1 MMDCFSKEA
10 CTRGAFKGLPVLLHE
25 DESHT
30 EKGTVVGCF
39 RDKCKTVL
47 KEQTLNHVFKV
58 SPHHGAAFTA
68 GDEVNLQ
75 SIQSSLQMLL
85 QNLPSHEEGSRD
97 GVVIMDDGSGNG
109 DVAVDKQSAVGD
121 LKFMQGGLVL
131 ESQAAFSSVRSNACI
146 SRGKWMYEVT
156 LETAGIQQLGWAT
169 RSCKFTREEGVGDST
184 DSYAY
189 DGRRVR
195 KWSVSWHSYG
205 QPWVSGD
212 VIGCCINLDK
222 GEISFLRNGV
232 SLGVAFTEVGNS
244 DPKLPYYPAISLSQ
258 GERCDLNF
266 GGRPFRY
273 PVEGFEPIQAPP
285 LMKDTRLPVL
295 TQAQYLLGCLQ
306 RLLQLDSKEV
316 VAAMA
321 PEERLRRLK
330 PLGEDSY
337 LVGKEICKS
346 LAKLLMEEC
355 QSIRSLEYVTWGA
368 LVSSL
373 MELHRLQPPHDVLS
387 VDTALDLILSFLDSN
402 IARSCICIVMDALA
416 FGCRTSSITLA
427 ESPFTGSY
435 PYLSLAI
442 HLLRRKDIL
451 MHWCRFGSFELCL
464 EGLLSKK
471 GPNKYDLERLMP
483 TVWWPGS
490 REDSCTKNNMQQT
503 AQALSKA
510 IDKVEELQWELSHCL
525 LEFVPNSSTGAGPS
539 DLLAKSTH
547 PSGSMFMS
555 FLRHLVG
562 KNRGAARNMPPP
574 GLSDN
579 SVLMTAYTVLLRFLS
594 EGVPSSSVKTARKE
608 QDADVGFLHRG
619 GSRSFNVQLFLDAE
633 SYASDFARL
642 GGTFSHLL
650 KAHILAPDDC
660 DPIVWEEG
668 CMENDE
674 KKVTHLGKQKP
685 CCCPGLS
692 GSPVSCGKVFVRVL
706 NKGFNIHVNSVSESR
721 GATRPDQG
729 RRNCTEDEDE
739 KPSSSGRV
747 EPLYSSSS
755 YHNLKKNSCKAFVSD
770 AVQEEEL
777 LDIMVLLYHL
787 GVAPNFKQASYY
799 LQHQL
804 QYITQLDD
812 TDRQIRTEKASSD
825 HLKRLKE
832 ARAVYR
838 EDLIECVRQST
849 WYRVSLF
856 SKWKQRGMF
865 ATCMWIVQLLL
876 VLSKRDALF
885 SFVPEYYVETLLD
898 CFHALRRSDPL
909 FVSPTA
915 LLQQGLSPLITFLVT
930 HFNDTRIANS
940 DIRDALLQSI
950 SVLVQYKEHVVAFES
965 NAAATEV
972 MPAAL
977 LSAFDNRF
985 WIPVTNIL
993 LRLCKGTG
1001 FGSSKSSTHGESCSP
1016 TFQALLRERC
1026 IQDEKLFSSFLN
1038 RLFNTLNWTI
1048 TEFSVSMK
1056 ELQEQSEHRQVADL
1070 QQRKCSIMFELSCNL
1085 ERILEFFTRELP
1097 QAFLSGPEMNLVR
1110 LCELLMFVLNHTT
1123 TTADATFFESTL
1135 RHQGQS
1141 LEKINRAM
1149 ILAPLVG
1156 IILNLSA
1163 AKESVQYARH
1173 DVAQAILNVDVS
1185 SVATGNFEYL
1195 VEFSWGTAFKGD
1207 PSLARLPDLKDFLR
1221 QLKIEASAVK
1231 QRELEEDS
1239 VATVFDYEHG
1249 NTTGDEKEDICSIC
1263 YACEINTIFHPC
1275 SHKSCWRCISRHL
1288 LNNQRC
1294 FFCNATVQDLRSM
1307 SVMPAS
1313 AHNQFGDSEAPKGVV
1328 GESGLLFK
1336 MDSP

>member
-1 MMDCFSKEA
+1 MRDYYGKEA
-10 CTRGAFKGLPVLLHE
+10 SSGMPLKGLSVLLHK
-25 DESHT
+25 DEGAT
-30 EKGTVVGCF
+30 MLGCV
-39 RDKCKTVL
+39 RDKCKTDL
-47 KEQTLNHVFKV
+47 KEVTLNHVLNV
-58 SPHHGAAFTA
+58 SPGDEAAFTV
-68 GDEVNLQ
+68 GDDINSEN
-75 SIQSSLQMLL
+75 IQSSLQRRMQTLS
-85 QNLPSHEEGSRD
+85 SHEEGGRD
-97 GVVIMDDGSGNG
+97 GVLITDDGSGNG
-109 DVAVDKQSAVGD
+109 VATVDKQSAVGD
-121 LKFMQGGLVL
+121 LKFMGSGLVL

-146 SRGKWMYEVT
+146 SMGKWMYEVT

-169 RSCKFTREEGVGDST
+169 RSCNFTREEGVGDST

-195 KWSVSWHSYG
+195 KWSVSWHPYG
-205 QPWVSGD
+205 QPWVVGD

-273 PVEGFEPIQAPP
+273 PMEGFQPIQAPP
-285 LMKDTRLPVL
+285 LIKDTGLPAL
-295 TQAQYLLGCLQ
+295 TQAQFLLGCLQ

-321 PEERLRRLK
+321 PADRLRRLK

-337 LVGKEICKS
+337 LVGREICKP
-346 LAKLLMEEC
+346 LAKLMMEEC
-355 QSIRSLEYVTWGA
+355 STASALEYVIWGA
-368 LVSSL
+368 LVPFL
-373 MELHRLQPPHDVLS
+373 MELYRLQPPHDASS
-387 VDTALDLILSFLDSN
+387 VDTALDLILSFFDSN
-402 IARSCICIVMDALA
+402 NARSCICVVMEALA
-416 FGCRTSSITLA
+416 FGCRTSSIILA

-435 PYLSLAI
+435 TYLALAF
-442 HLLRRKDIL
+442 HLLRRQDIL
-451 MHWCRFGSFELCL
+451 MHWCRIGSFEVCL
-464 EGLLSKK
+464 EGLLSRK

-490 REDSCTKNNMQQT
+490 REDSCTENNMRQT

-510 IDKVEELQWELSHCL
+510 IGKVEELQWELSHCL
-525 LEFVPNSSTGAGPS
+525 LEFVPTPSTGAGPS
-539 DLLAKSTH
+539 DLLSKSTH
-547 PSGSMFMS
+547 PSGSIFMS
-555 FLRHLVG
+555 FLRHLIS

-594 EGVPSSSVKTARKE
+594 EGVPSSGLQTVRKE
-608 QDADVGFLHRG
+608 QDANVGFLHRG

-660 DPIVWEEG
+660 DAIVWEEG
-668 CMENDE
+668 CMEDGE
-674 KKVTHLGKQKP
+674 KKVTHFGKQKP
-685 CCCPGLS
+685 CCCLGVS
-692 GSPVSCGKVFVRVL
+692 GSPVSCSKGFVRVL
-706 NKGFNIHVNSVSESR
+706 NKGFNIHVNSVSENS
-721 GATRPDQG
+721 GATRPEQG
-729 RRNCTEDEDE
+729 RRNCMEDEDE
-739 KPSSSGRV
+739 KPSSSGRA
-747 EPLYSSSS
+747 EPVYGSSS
-755 YHNLKKNSCKAFVSD
+755 YLNLKKNNSKAFVSD
-770 AVQEEEL
+770 VVQEEEL

-799 LQHQL
+799 LQHQI
-804 QYITQLDD
+804 QYVTQLDD
-812 TDRQIRTEKASSD
+812 TDRQIRTEKTSSD
-825 HLKRLKE
+825 LLKRLKE

-876 VLSKRDALF
+876 MLSNRDALF

-965 NAAATEV
+965 NAAAVEV

-1016 TFQALLRERC
+1016 TFQALLRGRC

-1056 ELQEQSEHRQVADL
+1056 ELQDQSEQRQVPDL

-1085 ERILEFFTRELP
+1085 EKILEFFTRELP
-1097 QAFLSGPEMNLVR
+1097 QAFLCGPEMNLVR

-1123 TTADATFFESTL
+1123 STADARFFESTL

-1163 AKESVQYARH
+1163 AKESVQYVRH
-1173 DVAQAILNVDVS
+1173 DVAKVILSVDVS
-1185 SVATGNFEYL
+1185 SVATRNFEYL

-1207 PSLARLPDLKDFLR
+1207 PSLGRLPDLKDFLR
-1221 QLKIEASAVK
+1221 QLKTEASAVK
-1231 QRELEEDS
+1231 QRELEEESFD
-1239 VATVFDYEHG
+1239 TVLDYEHG
-1249 NTTGDEKEDICSIC
+1249 NTTGEEKEDICSIC

-1275 SHKSCWRCISRHL
+1275 NHKSCWRCISRHL

-1307 SVMPAS
+1307 SVMPSS
-1313 AHNQFGDSEAPKGVV
+1313 AHNQFSDSEAPNGAV
-1328 GESGLLFK
+1328 GESGLLIK
-1336 MDSP
+1336 IDAP